1 MAGFSDPP
9 EFILLRRHDA
19 GSQLGVR
26 SLPLLFLLAPGLCPF
41 PQDPNHPLLTFFARA
56 AGFLLPGL
64 CPKELPNLPLSFPVT
79 GSAHTIALWGMLA
92 GQWEEAAMV
101 CTLAN

>member
-1 MAGFSDPP
+1 M
-9 EFILLRRHDA
+9 
-19 GSQLGVR
+19 
-26 SLPLLFLLAPGLCPF
+26 PGLSLVPGLSRF
-41 PQDPNHPLLTFFARA
+41 SFSWSLGSASSPGTLIVPSSLFFAWTV
-56 AGFLLPGL
+56 GFLLPGL

-79 GSAHTIALWGMLA
+79 GSAHTVALWGMLA

>member
-9 EFILLRRHDA
+9 QFLLLQQRDA
-19 GSQLGVR
+19 RSQLGAQSV
-26 SLPLLFLLAPGLCPF
+26 LFLFLLAPGLCPF
-41 PQDPNHPLLTFFARA
+41 PKDPNCPLLTLFARA
-56 AGFLLPGL
+56 VGFLLPGL

-79 GSAHTIALWGMLA
+79 GSAHTVALWEMLA

>member
-1 MAGFSDPP
+1 M
-9 EFILLRRHDA
+9 LLQQHDA
-19 GSQLGVR
+19 WSQLGAR
-26 SLPLLFLLAPGLCPF
+26 SLPILFLLVPGLCLF
-41 PQDPNHPLLTFFARA
+41 PRDPNCPLLTFFAWTV
-56 AGFLLPGL
+56 GFLLPGL

-79 GSAHTIALWGMLA
+79 GSAHTVALWGMLA

>member
-1 MAGFSDPP
+1 M
-9 EFILLRRHDA
+9 LLQQHDA
-19 GSQLGVR
+19 WSQLCAW
-26 SLPLLFLLAPGLCPF
+26 SLPFLFLLVLGLCPF
-41 PQDPNHPLLTFFARA
+41 PEDPNRPLLTFFAWA
-56 AGFLLPGL
+56 VGFLLPGL

-79 GSAHTIALWGMLA
+79 GSAHTVALWGMLA